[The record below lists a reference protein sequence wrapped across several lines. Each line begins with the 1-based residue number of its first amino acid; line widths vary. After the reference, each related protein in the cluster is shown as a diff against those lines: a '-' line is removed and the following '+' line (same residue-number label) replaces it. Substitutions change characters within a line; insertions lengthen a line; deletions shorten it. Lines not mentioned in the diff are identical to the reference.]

1 MISRKALEFLA
12 ELGGNNEKAWF
23 EPRKDEYRRLLREPL
38 RDLVAALVPAMQEID
53 PAFDLDPRG
62 GAISRIHRD
71 TRFSR
76 DKSPYRVNQWIAFKI
91 KGEGWPE
98 RPAFFM
104 EIGPA
109 GWRYGLGFYAA
120 SPTTMKAIRARMLAR
135 LPDFQRAIPPGFTL
149 EGEEYARPKVPDGL
163 PPEAA
168 EWWRRKNAYY
178 VVNRAVDDGLTAVD
192 MPKVLAAEF
201 GKAAAMYAFLKEAA
215 LI

>member
-1 MISRKALEFLA
+1 MIPRAAIDFLA
-12 ELGGNNEKAWF
+12 ELGANNEKAWF
-23 EPRKDEYRRLLREPL
+23 EPRKEEYRRLLREPL
-38 RDLVAALVPAMQEID
+38 RDLVAVLAPAMLDID
-53 PAFDLDPRG
+53 PAFDVDPRG

-76 DKSPYRVNQWIAFKI
+76 DKSPYRVNQWITFKI
-91 KGEGWPE
+91 KGEGWTE

-120 SPTTMKAIRARMLAR
+120 SPATMTAVRARILAR
-135 LPDFQRAIPPGFTL
+135 LPEFRRAIPPGFAL

-178 VVNRAVDDGLTAVD
+178 VVNRTVDDGLTEVD
-192 MPKVLAAEF
+192 MPKVLVAAF
-201 GKAAAMYAFLKEAA
+201 TSAAPMYSFLKSAA
-215 LI
+215 P